1 MEELTGRIIN
11 IQKCSIHDGR
21 GMRTTVFFKGCG
33 LHCLWC
39 ANPESIHFY
48 PEVSLNTAKCM
59 GCGFCAKMCKSGAV
73 TLDEDGSLHYDRKK
87 CTGCGACA
95 RMCPTEARKLFGED
109 YTVDELFKKIYQD
122 RYYFQHSGGG
132 VTFSGGEAL
141 MQPEFLLA
149 VCKKCR
155 QYRINVAIE
164 SCGCG
169 DYEKFKPCL
178 DYIDFIYF
186 DLKQMDPEM
195 HRKITGQTNER
206 ILANL
211 EKISQHGI
219 EICVRTPVVPGW
231 NDSEENIRATAEFIK
246 DLPNVKRYELLAYHK
261 LGINKY
267 KILDREYPLNDVEE
281 PSTEHEEAEQK
292 LYDYAEDVVI
302 YRDIPEADEEKIRR
316 IGDADALLVFYTSYI
331 GKNVIESCP
340 DLRYIGMCCSLYTP
354 ESANVD
360 IPFANSRGIV
370 VTGIRR
376 YGDRGVAEFVSCEIV
391 RLFHGFGGI
400 FYKGEE
406 MELAGTKVGVVGL
419 GDVGSVVAELLLAF
433 KMDVY
438 YYSRTRK
445 PEMESKGIKYLPFD
459 ELLQTVDV
467 LTTHLHKNT
476 PLMDCEDFKRFGNG
490 KVLINT
496 TFTAPY
502 PLDVLREWLEEPGN
516 YYIVDN
522 SVSIGGTDG
531 DIFNMPNVI
540 CPDMVAG
547 QSMQSG
553 VLLRIKVLENIRDYL
568 STH

>member
-281 PSTEHEEAEQK
+281 LSTEHMFS
-292 LYDYAEDVVI
+292 LV
-302 YRDIPEADEEKIRR
+302 
-316 IGDADALLVFYTSYI
+316 DA
-331 GKNVIESCP
+331 
-340 DLRYIGMCCSLYTP
+340 
-354 ESANVD
+354 AN
-360 IPFANSRGIV
+360 
-370 VTGIRR
+370 
-376 YGDRGVAEFVSCEIV
+376 E
-391 RLFHGFGGI
+391 
-400 FYKGEE
+400 
-406 MELAGTKVGVVGL
+406 
-419 GDVGSVVAELLLAF
+419 
-433 KMDVY
+433 
-438 YYSRTRK
+438 
-445 PEMESKGIKYLPFD
+445 
-459 ELLQTVDV
+459 
-467 LTTHLHKNT
+467 
-476 PLMDCEDFKRFGNG
+476 
-490 KVLINT
+490 
-496 TFTAPY
+496 
-502 PLDVLREWLEEPGN
+502 
-516 YYIVDN
+516 
-522 SVSIGGTDG
+522 
-531 DIFNMPNVI
+531 
-540 CPDMVAG
+540 
-547 QSMQSG
+547 
-553 VLLRIKVLENIRDYL
+553 VLLPVGKKCFYNNENMKDE
-568 STH
+568 